1 MENEARR
8 YNMNHF
14 GRLILMGVILLGIGA
29 CSSSPKPSPLSAP
42 AEAIPAAASHN
53 QDGLQ
58 LFADGKI
65 DLAGNAFKAALTE
78 DPDMAE
84 AHYNLALT
92 LFSSG
97 YRDEAEQH
105 FLEAANLAPGH
116 KIIWDS
122 PALRPYGSPR
132 LLPKDEDLSGAAG
145 EMPNAL
151 DNMF

>member
-1 MENEARR
+1 MQCV
-8 YNMNHF
+8 
-14 GRLILMGVILLGIGA
+14 GRWIVVGSIFLAIVA
-29 CSSSPKPSPLSAP
+29 CSSTPKPTPLSAP
-42 AEAIPAAASHN
+42 PEAIPAAASHN

-65 DLAGNAFKAALTE
+65 DLAGNAFQAALTE

-92 LFSSG
+92 LVSSG
-97 YRDEAEQH
+97 NRDEAEQH
-105 FLEAANLAPGH
+105 FMEAANLAPGH

-132 LLPKDEDLSGAAG
+132 LIPKDEDFGDTAAQ
-145 EMPNAL
+145 MPNAL